1 MRQYDVIEDFIH
13 ECIPRGLPAYRK
25 AELKKELLSHIED
38 KADFLTSKGR
48 DKEESILE
56 TVRDMGDPDKI
67 RQSFGSLYRFERLPA
82 VIAFF
87 ILSAV
92 CVFAIF
98 TGFILFSADTTS
110 DYPTVF
116 HYFISASFTGSIIFL
131 YIYGYRRKN
140 ACLLLSVTVYMLLNL
155 LTGLLT
161 SGIFQSV
168 AIGIVVIF
176 CALLKIP
183 ENVSGVT
190 RIIADANDAVD
201 VLSPF
206 LVGII
211 MFVLLIT
218 GIILTAAVFAASKR
232 KRTPKKLKQKKPLV
246 IHFILIFT
254 LVVTSSVVLL
264 FAARQ
269 YSFMDNNIMTGGIV
283 RVIDAKKGADAYEE
297 LTEGMTETDVGILLR
312 KYGFR
317 EYAKDDG
324 AYYLPDLEP
333 GYSMDGSKVFVIEN
347 SEYAARDLYNDTVI
361 IVAFADGKLNYK
373 QVYIYNN
380 RTIALGIWRNEDTA
394 RCYES
399 YLTLK
404 EGDSREAVLKK
415 FPSSVA
421 FLEAACFD
429 YDAGAEILS
438 FRSEYENRSDYS
450 VNADLYTE
458 LCFVDGKL
466 TYAEITGFGKDKVY
480 DYKEL
485 GLTPKR

>member
-1 MRQYDVIEDFIH
+1 MRQHDVIEEFVH
-13 ECIPRGLPAYRK
+13 ECIPRGLPGYRR
-25 AELKKELLSHIED
+25 AELRKELLSHIDEKVD
-38 KADFLTSKGR
+38 LLSESGKDE
-48 DKEESILE
+48 EESILR
-56 TVRDMGDPDKI
+56 TVREMGEPEKI
-67 RQSFGSLYRFERLPA
+67 RRSFGSLYRFERLPA

-87 ILSAV
+87 ALSAV
-92 CVFAIF
+92 CVLAIF

-140 ACLLLSVTVYMLLNL
+140 ACLLLSVTVYMLLNV
-155 LTGLLT
+155 LTGLIT

-168 AIGIVVIF
+168 AIGIIVII

-183 ENVSGVT
+183 EEVTGVT
-190 RIIADANDAVD
+190 RIISDANEAVD
-201 VLSPF
+201 YLSPE

-211 MFVLLIT
+211 MIALLIT
-218 GIILTAAVFAASKR
+218 GITLTELVLTASKR
-232 KRTPKKLKQKKPLV
+232 KRTPKKIRQKKPLV
-246 IHFILIFT
+246 IHFLLIAS
-254 LVVTSSVVLL
+254 LVITSTVVFS
-264 FAARQ
+264 FAAKQ
-269 YSFMDNNIMTGGIV
+269 YSFMDNNIITGGIV
-283 RVIDAKKGADAYEE
+283 RAIDAEKGADAYEA
-297 LTEGMTETDVGILLR
+297 LTEAMTETDAGILLR

-317 EYAKDDG
+317 ELEKDDG
-324 AYYLPDLEP
+324 VYYLPDLEP

-361 IVAFADGKLNYK
+361 IVAFAEGKLNYK

-394 RCYES
+394 RCYEN

-404 EGDSREAVLKK
+404 EGDSREDVLKK

-429 YDAGAEILS
+429 YAAGAEILS

-458 LCFVDGKL
+458 LCFVGGKL
-466 TYAEITGFGKDKVY
+466 TYSAITGFGHDKVY